1 MAVAKLI
8 IKRSVFS
15 FISIYIWG
23 VMPGRTQRW
32 ISRVYADVYNK
43 NWSKK
48 LIKPYCKAHYNDPN
62 YLEQFIPASGA
73 ESYKNFQ
80 DFFTRLWKTPP
91 SIQSQYVW
99 ACEGLLCE
107 YGKIDELS
115 LVRVKGQTRHLRT
128 IFGAAGEEIPEDYY
142 FSNVFLHN
150 NNYHRIHAPIN
161 GTIKR
166 IEHIPGDLVLLRPWA
181 YKNPSLPA
189 LRNERINVDI
199 EDEQGRTWYLS
210 IVGGPGVGA
219 IVLGGETTIG
229 SEVGI
234 GNEIATFLLGST
246 CCIATPEPIT
256 KNKIGDQVY
265 MGDPIQ

>member
-15 FISIYIWG
+15 FISIYMWG
-23 VMPGRTQRW
+23 IMPGRTQRW
-32 ISRVYADVYNK
+32 ISRTYADLYNK
-43 NWSKK
+43 DWSKK
-48 LIKPYCKAHYNDPN
+48 LIKPYCKVHYSDPN
-62 YLEQFIPASGA
+62 YIDQFSPASGA
-73 ESYKNFQ
+73 DSYKNFQ
-80 DFFTRLWKTPP
+80 DFFTRLWKVPP
-91 SIQSQYVW
+91 AINSEQVW
-99 ACEGLLCE
+99 ACEGLLCQ
-107 YGKIDELS
+107 YGKIDELD

-128 IFGAAGEEIPEDYY
+128 IFGEIRDEIPTDYF

-150 NNYHRIHAPIN
+150 NNYHRIHAPVN
-161 GTIKR
+161 GTISR

-199 EDEQGRTWYLS
+199 VDKQGRTWYLS

-219 IVLGGETTIG
+219 IVLGGDTTIG
-229 SEVGI
+229 SFVGI

-246 CCIATPEPIT
+246 CCIASPEPIT
-256 KNKIGDQVY
+256 KNKTGDQVY
-265 MGDPIQ
+265 MGHPLQ